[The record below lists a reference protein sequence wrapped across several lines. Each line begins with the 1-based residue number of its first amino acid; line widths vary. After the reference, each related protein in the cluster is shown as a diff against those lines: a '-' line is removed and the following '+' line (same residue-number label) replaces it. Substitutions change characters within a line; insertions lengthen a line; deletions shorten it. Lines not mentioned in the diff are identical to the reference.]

1 MLLHCCM
8 TWLVS
13 HTSPLS
19 LFISIVYRDLKPD
32 NIGYDIH
39 DDIKLFDFGLSKEI
53 TSAIPR
59 DESDDSLFHLTAT
72 TGTIAYMA
80 PEVALGMPY
89 NYKCDAY
96 SMAILL
102 WQMLA
107 LKRPYA
113 NYVGL
118 KSKTTNVFEKGKRPP
133 IDKAWPSEL
142 SLLLNRAWDK
152 DLSARHDMS
161 TLSASLKTH
170 VVKLRGG
177 DESGMDHVRR
187 RSTFVFRGSDR
198 YNSRTILVVDD
209 EENDD
214 VATK

>member
-1 MLLHCCM
+1 MCVREKRWAVDLLLHCCL

-13 HTSPLS
+13 HTSHPPPPLS
-19 LFISIVYRDLKPD
+19 TFISIVYRDLKPD

-198 YNSRTILVVDD
+198 YNS
-209 EENDD
+209 
-214 VATK
+214 